1 MRTKQFIQGYNNK
14 QRVRAIINGVGFY
27 ATVQD
32 LLSGPFSDQ
41 TIALHQLLH
50 RMKME
55 NTNGIGTR
63 VTVYNGKMEQKSFDI
78 QLNLV

>member
-1 MRTKQFIQGYNNK
+1 MRTKQFIQGFNNK

-27 ATVQD
+27 STVQD

-41 TIALHQLLH
+41 TTALHQVLH
-50 RMKME
+50 TMGME
-55 NTNGIGTR
+55 NTNGFGTR
-63 VTVYNGKMEQKSFDI
+63 VTVYNGKMERKSFDI

>member
-1 MRTKQFIQGYNNK
+1 MRTKQFIQGFNNK

-41 TIALHQLLH
+41 TTALHQVLH
-50 RMKME
+50 TMNVEKIRGFGTRITVYDYKME
-55 NTNGIGTR
+55 S
-63 VTVYNGKMEQKSFDI
+63 KSFDI
-78 QLNLV
+78 QLDLV

>member
-1 MRTKQFIQGYNNK
+1 MRTKQFIQGFNNK

-41 TIALHQLLH
+41 TTALHQVLH
-50 RMKME
+50 SLNLEKS
-55 NTNGIGTR
+55 TGIGTR
-63 VTVYNGKMEQKSFDI
+63 VTVYNYKMEQKSFDI
-78 QLNLV
+78 QLDLV

>member
-1 MRTKQFIQGYNNK
+1 MRTKQFIQGFNNK

-41 TIALHQLLH
+41 TTPLHQVLH
-50 RMKME
+50 TMNKE
-55 NTNGIGTR
+55 KCDGFGTR
-63 VTVYNGKMEQKSFDI
+63 ITLYNYKMEQKSFDI